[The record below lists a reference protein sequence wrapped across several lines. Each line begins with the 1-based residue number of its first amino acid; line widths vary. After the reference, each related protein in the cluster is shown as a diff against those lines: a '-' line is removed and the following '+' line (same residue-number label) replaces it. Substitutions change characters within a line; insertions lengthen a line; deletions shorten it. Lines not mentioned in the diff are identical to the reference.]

1 MSRPATAA
9 ALPGWLRPIA
19 GGCALI
25 LHIQP
30 GAAKTEIAGRHGDAL
45 KVRIQAPPVEG
56 AANAALL
63 AFIAEALGLPVREV
77 RLLRGGKSRRK
88 TLEVA
93 LAPETVL
100 ARLDAIGPTAD
111 R

>member
-1 MSRPATAA
+1 MSRPATVA

-19 GGCALI
+19 GGCELI

-30 GAAKTEIAGRHGDAL
+30 GAAKTEIAGQHGDAL

-56 AANAALL
+56 AANTALL
-63 AFIAEALGLPVREV
+63 AFIAKALGLPLREV

-100 ARLDAIGPTAD
+100 ARLDAIGLVAD